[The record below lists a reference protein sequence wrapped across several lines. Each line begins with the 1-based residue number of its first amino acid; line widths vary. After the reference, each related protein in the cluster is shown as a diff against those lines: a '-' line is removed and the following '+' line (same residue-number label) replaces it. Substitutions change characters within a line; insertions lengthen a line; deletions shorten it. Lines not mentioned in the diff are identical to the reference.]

1 MLNLL
6 SSLPPPLVPLLLR
19 PLLSFSA
26 PLNGVSLPRLLPALV
41 LAITHGEVK
50 LTSFLSAVCNS
61 MKDIACSGS
70 GGGSGGVSAESA
82 VSSANKCSIEAAS
95 AWGCSSLRKLS
106 GEEMKSGDDSF

>member
-1 MLNLL
+1 
-6 SSLPPPLVPLLLR
+6 
-19 PLLSFSA
+19 
-26 PLNGVSLPRLLPALV
+26 
-41 LAITHGEVK
+41 
-50 LTSFLSAVCNS
+50 